1 MRRIILEKYNMNDR
15 VLMDVKEAEKTW
27 LKNLH

>member
-1 MRRIILEKYNMNDR
+1 MRRIIPEKYNMNDR
-15 VLMDVKEAEKTW
+15 VLMDVKETEKKW

>member
-15 VLMDVKEAEKTW
+15 VLMDVKETEKTW
-27 LKNLH
+27 LKNLR